1 MQLAQL
7 STSPVERGKRIERPV
22 VLVIDDQAAI
32 LDMLSCAL
40 TLHGYQA
47 VCASNGQEA
56 LAWIKHA
63 LQTGHYPVA
72 ILLDLLMPGM
82 NGTGFLA
89 TLRARWN
96 APVAIPPI
104 ILLTVDK
111 NDYGHLG
118 CDDVLI
124 KPFHIRDLFERLRL
138 AVSQSGSFSQAGKQ
152 YGVCH

>member
-7 STSPVERGKRIERPV
+7 STSPGEKGKRMGRPV

-40 TLHGYQA
+40 TLHGYQP

-56 LAWIKHA
+56 LAWIKYA
-63 LQTGHYPVA
+63 LQTGQYPAA
-72 ILLDLLMPGM
+72 ILLDLLMPVM
-82 NGTGFLA
+82 NGTGFLT
-89 TLRARWN
+89 TLRTRWN
-96 APVAIPPI
+96 APISIPPI

-111 NDYGHLG
+111 NDYGYLG

-124 KPFHIRDLFERLRL
+124 KPFHIRDLYETLRL
-138 AVSQSGSFSQAGKQ
+138 VVSLDSF
-152 YGVCH
+152 